1 MPLHFVQCECGCRH
15 SVRTSMAGELL
26 ECRHCGDSMTIPAL
40 SQLSTLPVDTENADV
55 RWFDIPQKPWK
66 SFSIRQLLVL
76 TGVVAASLAA
86 GLYLFGPMGPMGPRR
101 DPIFDARSDR
111 STQTSD
117 NLDRDK
123 LIMWNTVP
131 NRKGIFNVV
140 PVSSINASR
149 RVFESLKTKLI
160 GKNLDEVR
168 ELIGYRNRP
177 HYGYHDAFF
186 GVARHA
192 FVYRFDCGTFGCQ
205 YNLYLDDERIVT
217 DVEYLWI
224 E

>member
-26 ECRHCGDSMTIPAL
+26 ECGHCGCSMTIPAL
-40 SQLSTLPVDTENADV
+40 SELSTLPVDTQNADV
-55 RWFDIPQKPWK
+55 RWFDLPQKPRK

-76 TGVVAASLAA
+76 TGVVAALLAA
-86 GLYLFGPMGPMGPRR
+86 GIYLFGPMGPWR
-101 DPIFDARSDR
+101 DPIFDTRLDR
-111 STQTSD
+111 NTQTSD
-117 NLDRDK
+117 NLARDK

-131 NRKGIFNVV
+131 NRNGTFNVA

-160 GKNLDEVR
+160 GKNRDEVR
-168 ELIGYRNRP
+168 ELIGYKNRP
-177 HYGYHDAFF
+177 RYGYHDAFF
-186 GVARHA
+186 GGARHGY
-192 FVYRFDCGTFGCQ
+192 VYRFDCGNFGWQ
-205 YNLYLDDERIVT
+205 YNLYLDDDRIVT

>member
-26 ECRHCGDSMTIPAL
+26 ECRHCGGSMTIPAL
-40 SQLSTLPVDTENADV
+40 SELSTLPVDTQNADG
-55 RWFDIPQKPWK
+55 RLFDIPQKPRK

-76 TGVVAASLAA
+76 TAVVAALLAA
-86 GLYLFGPMGPMGPRR
+86 GIYLFGPMGPWR
-101 DPIFDARSDR
+101 DPIFDTRLDR
-111 STQTSD
+111 NTQTSD
-117 NLDRDK
+117 NLARDK

-131 NRKGIFNVV
+131 NRNGTFNVA

-149 RVFESLKTKLI
+149 RVFESLKTELI
-160 GKNLDEVR
+160 GKNRYEVR
-168 ELIGYRNRP
+168 ELIGYKNRP
-177 HYGYHDAFF
+177 RYGYHDSFF

-192 FVYRFDCGTFGCQ
+192 YVYRFDCGNFGWQ
-205 YNLYLDDERIVT
+205 YNLYLDDDRIVT